1 MRNSKQALSKKSSFL
16 EPGRN
21 FHLTSEI
28 LIMPD
33 MSFVTMRFN
42 WTGSRRAAFAIQSAI
57 CIASFVLQARSFG
70 ADEKVEFPQA
80 SQHAVVKQRVGLTDV
95 EVDYSRPNK
104 NGRIIFGGLVPFDK
118 PWRTGANQPT
128 KIKTSAAIKF
138 GEKEVP
144 AGEYVLYTIPGANQW
159 TLVLSKN
166 LKAQNLADHKPED
179 EAARITAKPLLAL
192 AAPAET
198 FTIGFEDLRA
208 NSATLYLEWDKTRV
222 PVKLTTHDLEKV
234 TQGIDATVKSGQPQ
248 EAGFYYSAASFYFD
262 QNKDF
267 PQALKWVDQAIEKN
281 PTAYFMQ
288 YKKAQILAKMGN
300 KKEAIAA
307 AEKSIE
313 LLKAGPNP
321 DESAIAT
328 SRALV
333 ESLR

>member
-1 MRNSKQALSKKSSFL
+1 MFRISCPAMRSRSRNSRRILAIRSAVCLAMALLPF
-16 EPGRN
+16 P
-21 FHLTSEI
+21 
-28 LIMPD
+28 
-33 MSFVTMRFN
+33 
-42 WTGSRRAAFAIQSAI
+42 
-57 CIASFVLQARSFG
+57 SFG
-70 ADEKVEFPQA
+70 AEEKVEFPQA
-80 SQHAVVKQRVGLTDV
+80 SQHAVLKQRVGLTDI

-104 NGRIIFGGLVPFDK
+104 NGRAIFGGLVPFDK

-144 AGEYVLYTIPGANQW
+144 AGEYVLYTIPGADQW

-166 LKAQNLADHKPED
+166 LNAQTPADHKPAD
-179 EAARITAKPLLAL
+179 EAARVIAKPMLAL

-208 NSATLYLEWDKTRV
+208 NSAVFYVEWDKTRV
-222 PVKLTTHDLEKV
+222 PVKLTTNDVEKV
-234 TQGIDATVKSGQPQ
+234 TQGIDATIKSGKPQ

-262 QNKDF
+262 QNKDL

-300 KKEAIAA
+300 KKDAITA

-313 LLKAGPNP
+313 LLKANPNP

-328 SRALV
+328 SRALID
-333 ESLR
+333 SLR